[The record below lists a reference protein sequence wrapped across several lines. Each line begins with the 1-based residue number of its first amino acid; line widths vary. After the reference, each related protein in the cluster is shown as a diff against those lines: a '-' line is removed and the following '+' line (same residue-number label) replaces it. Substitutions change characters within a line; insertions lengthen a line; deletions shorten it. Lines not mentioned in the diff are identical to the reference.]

1 MSFVTMNLVTMMYLV
16 ASVCFIQALKGLSS
30 PASARKGNA
39 FGMAGMAIAAITT
52 VALILRLK
60 ADAAAAAQ
68 GAEAAAAAARA
79 LGMDVPTRSGSGGL
93 GLGLVALGVLVGGGI
108 GAFLAKR
115 VEMTKM
121 PELVAA
127 MHSLIGMAAVCIAIA
142 AVAEPHAFGIAARGE
157 ALPMGNRIELFI
169 GTFVGA
175 ITFSGSVIAFGKLA
189 GKYKFRLFQGAPV
202 VFGGQHMLNLVL
214 ALVMVGLGLV
224 FVFSGGTAPAW
235 TPFLIMTAIAF
246 VLGVLIIIPIGGADM
261 PVVVSM
267 LNSYSGW
274 AAAGIGFSLNN
285 AMLII
290 AGSLV
295 GSSGAILS
303 YIMCKAMN
311 RSFFNV
317 ILGGFGGDA
326 STAAAGGAQ
335 QQRNVKSGSSDDAVF
350 LMQNAETVIIVPGYG
365 LAVARAQHALKELV
379 EKLTHQGVTVKYAI
393 HPVAGRMPGHMNV
406 LLAEA
411 EVPYDQVFEMEDIN
425 SEFAQADVV
434 LVLGANDVVNPA
446 AKDPK
451 SPIAGM
457 PILEAYKA
465 KTIIVNK
472 RSMASGYAGL
482 DNELFYMDKTMM
494 VFGDAK
500 KVLEDMVKAVE

>member
-1 MSFVTMNLVTMMYLV
+1 MSMNLVTLLYLI
-16 ASVCFIQALKGLSS
+16 ASVCFIQALKGLSHPS
-30 PASARKGNA
+30 SARRGNA
-39 FGMAGMAIAAITT
+39 FGMAGMAIAVVTT
-52 VALILRLK
+52 IALIVKLK
-60 ADAAAAAQ
+60 AESP
-68 GAEAAAAAARA
+68 GA
-79 LGMDVPTRSGSGGL
+79 GL
-93 GLGLVALGVLVGGGI
+93 GFWLVAGGVAAGGGI
-108 GAFLAKR
+108 GAFLARR

-127 MHSLIGMAAVCIAIA
+127 MHSLIGLAAVCIAVA
-142 AVAEPHAFGIAARGE
+142 AVSEPWAFGIAARGE
-157 ALPMGNRIELFI
+157 ALPVGNRLELFI

-175 ITFSGSVIAFGKLA
+175 ITFSGSVIAFGKLS

-202 VFGGQHMLNLVL
+202 SFRGQHFINLLL
-214 ALVMVGLGLV
+214 AVAMIGLGIV
-224 FVFSGGTAPAW
+224 FVLTQAW
-235 TPFLIMTAIAF
+235 PPFILMALIAF
-246 VLGVLIIIPIGGADM
+246 ILGVLIIIPIGGADM

-326 STAAAGGAQ
+326 AAAAPGGVQ
-335 QQRNVKSGSSDDAVF
+335 TQRPVKSGSADDAAF
-350 LMQNAETVIIVPGYG
+350 LMGNAETVIIVPGYG
-365 LAVARAQHALKELV
+365 LAVARAQHALMELA
-379 EKLTHQGVTVKYAI
+379 EKLSHKGVTVKFAI

-425 SEFAQADVV
+425 SEFGQADVV

-446 AKDPK
+446 AKDPQ
-451 SPIAGM
+451 SSIAGM

-465 KTIIVNK
+465 KTVIVNK

-500 KVLEDMVKAVE
+500 KVIEEMVKAVD

>member
-1 MSFVTMNLVTMMYLV
+1 MSMNLVTLLYLV
-16 ASVCFIQALKGLSS
+16 ASVCFIQALKGLSHPTTS
-30 PASARKGNA
+30 IRGNL
-39 FGMAGMAIAAITT
+39 FGMIGMAIAALTT
-52 VALILRLK
+52 GALIWTLSTS
-60 ADAAAAAQ
+60 A
-68 GAEAAAAAARA
+68 
-79 LGMDVPTRSGSGGL
+79 L
-93 GLGLVALGVLVGGGI
+93 GLGWVVLGLLVGGTAGTVM
-108 GAFLAKR
+108 AKR

-121 PELVAA
+121 PELVAF
-127 MHSLIGMAAVCIAIA
+127 MHSMIGLAAVFIAIA
-142 AVAEPHAFGIAARGE
+142 AVAEPWALERGLAHGE
-157 ALPMGNRIELFI
+157 AIPYGNRLELFLGAAI
-169 GTFVGA
+169 GA
-175 ITFSGSVIAFGKLA
+175 ITFSGSVIAFGKLS

-202 VFGGQHMLNLVL
+202 QFPGQHWLNLALGLAMLGCGLAFVATESWSAFFAML
-214 ALVMVGLGLV
+214 AL
-224 FVFSGGTAPAW
+224 
-235 TPFLIMTAIAF
+235 AF

-317 ILGGFGGDA
+317 ILGGFGAAPG
-326 STAAAGGAQ
+326 TAVAGAAEA
-335 QQRNVKSGSSDDAVF
+335 RPVKSGSADDAAF
-350 LMQNAETVIIVPGYG
+350 ILGNAESVIIVPGYG
-365 LAVARAQHALKELV
+365 LAVARAQHAVKELAA
-379 EKLTHQGVTVKYAI
+379 KLTSKGISVKYAI

-411 EVPYDQVFEMEDIN
+411 EVPYDQVFEMDEIN
-425 SEFAQADVV
+425 GEFGQADVAII
-434 LVLGANDVVNPA
+434 LGANDVVNPA
-446 AKDPK
+446 ALTKGTA
-451 SPIAGM
+451 IYGM

-465 KTIIVNK
+465 KTVIVNK
-472 RSMASGYAGL
+472 RSMAAGYAGL

-500 KVLEDMVKAVE
+500 KVVEDMLKAVE

>member
-1 MSFVTMNLVTMMYLV
+1 MSMNVVTLLYLV
-16 ASVCFIQALKGLSS
+16 ASVFFIQALKGLSHPTTS
-30 PASARKGNA
+30 IRGNV
-39 FGMAGMAIAAITT
+39 FGMTGMAIAVLTT
-52 VALILRLK
+52 AALIVQLAGGK
-60 ADAAAAAQ
+60 AAGMTYVL
-68 GAEAAAAAARA
+68 GA
-79 LGMDVPTRSGSGGL
+79 LVVGGGL
-93 GLGLVALGVLVGGGI
+93 GAYM
-108 GAFLAKR
+108 ANK

-121 PELVAA
+121 PELVAF
-127 MHSLIGMAAVCIAIA
+127 MHSMIGLAAVFIAVA
-142 AVAEPHAFGIAARGE
+142 AVAEPWAFGIVVAPVPALVGAATPAGLVLFE
-157 ALPMGNRIELFI
+157 GFTHQPIPYGNRFELFLGAAI
-169 GTFVGA
+169 GA
-175 ITFSGSVIAFGKLA
+175 ITFSGSVIAFGKLS

-202 VFGGQHMLNLVL
+202 QFKGQHMLNLVL
-214 ALVMVGLGLV
+214 GLLTVGLGLV
-224 FVFSGGTAPAW
+224 FVVTESWPA
-235 TPFLIMTAIAF
+235 FFAMLALAF
-246 VLGVLIIIPIGGADM
+246 VMGVLIIIPIGGADM

-285 AMLII
+285 SMLII

-326 STAAAGGAQ
+326 AAATGGAKE
-335 QQRNVKSGSSDDAVF
+335 QRAVKSGSADDAAFV
-350 LMQNAETVIIVPGYG
+350 LGNAETVVIVPGYG
-365 LAVARAQHALKELV
+365 LAVARAQHAVKELAQ
-379 EKLTHQGVTVKYAI
+379 KLTDKGITVKYAI
-393 HPVAGRMPGHMNV
+393 HPVAGRMPGYMNV

-411 EVPYDQVFEMEDIN
+411 EVPYDQVHEMEDIN
-425 SEFAQADVV
+425 GEFGQVDVAII
-434 LVLGANDVVNPA
+434 LGANDVVNPA
-446 AKDPK
+446 AHTKG
-451 SPIAGM
+451 SPIYGM

-472 RSMASGYAGL
+472 RSMAAGYAGL

-500 KVLEDMVKAVE
+500 KVVEDMGKAID

>member
-1 MSFVTMNLVTMMYLV
+1 MSMNLVTLLYLI
-16 ASVCFIQALKGLSS
+16 ASVCFIQALKGLSHPTTS
-30 PASARKGNA
+30 RRGNL
-39 FGMAGMAIAAITT
+39 FGMVGMAIAVATT
-52 VALILRLK
+52 VGLVFKL
-60 ADAAAAAQ
+60 
-68 GAEAAAAAARA
+68 GAEIATT
-79 LGMDVPTRSGSGGL
+79 GVGYIVVGL
-93 GLGLVALGVLVGGGI
+93 LVGGTAGSI
-108 GAFLAKR
+108 MAKR

-121 PELVAA
+121 PELVAF
-127 MHSLIGMAAVCIAIA
+127 MHSMIGLAAVFIAIA
-142 AVAEPHAFGIAARGE
+142 AVVEPQSLGIVAHLGDTI
-157 ALPMGNRIELFI
+157 PTGNRLELFLGAAI
-169 GTFVGA
+169 GA
-175 ITFSGSVIAFGKLA
+175 ITFSGSVIAFGKLS
-189 GKYKFRLFQGAPV
+189 GKYKFRLFQGTPV
-202 VFGGQHMLNLVL
+202 QFSGQHLLNLVL
-214 ALVMVGLGLV
+214 GLATLGLGLV
-224 FVFSGGTAPAW
+224 FMFTGNLTAFAVM
-235 TPFLIMTAIAF
+235 LALAF

-285 AMLII
+285 SMLII

-317 ILGGFGGDA
+317 ILGGLGA
-326 STAAAGGAQ
+326 EAAAGGPAGAKE
-335 QQRNVKSGSSDDAVF
+335 QRPVKSGSADDASF
-350 LMQNAETVIIVPGYG
+350 LLTNADSVIIVPGYG
-365 LAVARAQHALKELV
+365 LAVARAQHALMELA
-379 EKLTHQGVTVKYAI
+379 EKLTHRGVTVKFAI

-411 EVPYDQVFEMEDIN
+411 EVPYEQVFEMEDIN
-425 SEFAQADVV
+425 SEFGQTDVV

-446 AKDPK
+446 AKNDPK

-465 KTIIVNK
+465 KTVIVNK

-482 DNELFYMDKTMM
+482 DNELFYLDKTMM

-500 KVLEDMVKAVE
+500 KVIEDMVKAVE

>member
-1 MSFVTMNLVTMMYLV
+1 MNVISMNLVTLLYLV

-30 PASARKGNA
+30 PATARSGNA
-39 FGMAGMAIAAITT
+39 FGMVGMAIATVTT
-52 VALILRLK
+52 VALILKLK
-60 ADAAAAAQ
+60 AEMA
-68 GAEAAAAAARA
+68 GG
-79 LGMDVPTRSGSGGL
+79 GMGY
-93 GLGLVALGVLVGGGI
+93 GLVILGIVVGGGI
-108 GAFLAKR
+108 GAFAAKK

-127 MHSLIGMAAVCIAIA
+127 MHSLIGLAAVCIAVA
-142 AVAEPHAFGIAARGE
+142 AVSEPWAFNIATRE
-157 ALPMGNRIELFI
+157 TPLPFGNRLELFL

-175 ITFSGSVIAFGKLA
+175 VTFSGSVIAFGKLS

-202 VFGGQHMLNLVL
+202 IFPGQHMLNLGMAV
-214 ALVMVGLGLV
+214 AIVALGLV
-224 FVFSGGTAPAW
+224 FCFAQGVEPAW
-235 TPFLIMTAIAF
+235 TPFIIMTLLSFI
-246 VLGVLIIIPIGGADM
+246 LGVLIIIPIGGADM

-285 AMLII
+285 SMLII

-317 ILGGFGGDA
+317 ILGGFGGEA
-326 STAAAGGAQ
+326 GAGGGEAKE
-335 QQRNVKSGSSDDAVF
+335 QRPVKSGSADDAAF
-350 LMQNAETVIIVPGYG
+350 IMSNAESVIIVPGYG

-379 EKLTHQGVTVKYAI
+379 EKLTHSGVNVKYAI

-425 SEFAQADVV
+425 GEFGQTDVV

-465 KTIIVNK
+465 KSIIVNK

-482 DNELFYMDKTMM
+482 DNDLFYQANTMM

-500 KVLEDMVKAVE
+500 KVLESMVKAVE

>member
-1 MSFVTMNLVTMMYLV
+1 MSMNLVTLLYLV
-16 ASVCFIQALKGLSS
+16 ASVCFIQALKGLSHPTTS
-30 PASARKGNA
+30 IRGNV
-39 FGMAGMAIAAITT
+39 FGMTGMAIAVLTT
-52 VALILRLK
+52 AALIVEL
-60 ADAAAAAQ
+60 
-68 GAEAAAAAARA
+68 
-79 LGMDVPTRSGSGGL
+79 SGGKAEGMVWVL
-93 GLGLVALGVLVGGGI
+93 GGLLVGGGI
-108 GAFLAKR
+108 GAVMANR

-121 PELVAA
+121 PELVAF
-127 MHSLIGMAAVCIAIA
+127 MHSMIGLAAVCIAVA
-142 AVAEPHAFGIAARGE
+142 VVAEPWAFAIVAKGDPIPG
-157 ALPMGNRIELFI
+157 GNRIELALGAFI
-169 GTFVGA
+169 GAV
-175 ITFSGSVIAFGKLA
+175 TFSGSVIAFGKLS

-202 VFGGQHMLNLVL
+202 TFAGQHKLNLL
-214 ALVMVGLGLV
+214 LGLATV
-224 FVFSGGTAPAW
+224 FFIFGFWHSQSWMDIV
-235 TPFLIMTAIAF
+235 LVIALGF
-246 VLGVLIIIPIGGADM
+246 ILGVLIIIPIGGADM

-285 AMLII
+285 SMLII

-326 STAAAGGAQ
+326 ATAAAGGGV
-335 QQRNVKSGSSDDAVF
+335 QRTAKSGSADDAAF
-350 LMQNAETVIIVPGYG
+350 ILGNAETVVIVPGYG
-365 LAVARAQHALKELV
+365 LAVARAQHAVKELAH
-379 EKLTHQGVTVKYAI
+379 KLTEKGVTVKYAI

-425 SEFAQADVV
+425 GEFGQADVAII
-434 LVLGANDVVNPA
+434 LGANDVVNPA
-446 AKDPK
+446 ALQKG
-451 SPIAGM
+451 SAIYGM

-465 KTIIVNK
+465 KTVIVNK
-472 RSMASGYAGL
+472 RSMAAGYAGL

-500 KVLEDMVKAVE
+500 KVVEDMTKAIE

>member
-1 MSFVTMNLVTMMYLV
+1 MSMNLVTLLYLV
-16 ASVCFIQALKGLSS
+16 ASVCFIQALKGLSHPTTS
-30 PASARKGNA
+30 IRGNV
-39 FGMAGMAIAAITT
+39 FGMVGMAIAVLTT
-52 VALILRLK
+52 AALIVELSGH
-60 ADAAAAAQ
+60 AA
-68 GAEAAAAAARA
+68 
-79 LGMDVPTRSGSGGL
+79 GL
-93 GLGLVALGVLVGGGI
+93 GYVLLGLVIGGAAGTLM
-108 GAFLAKR
+108 AQR

-121 PELVAA
+121 PELVAF
-127 MHSLIGMAAVCIAIA
+127 MHSMIGLAAVFIAIA
-142 AVAEPHAFGIAARGE
+142 AVVEPAAFGIVAKGKGTLE
-157 ALPMGNRIELFI
+157 IPYGNRLELFLGAAI
-169 GTFVGA
+169 GA
-175 ITFSGSVIAFGKLA
+175 ITFSGSVIAFGKLS

-202 VFGGQHMLNLVL
+202 VFAGQHMVNLVL
-214 ALVMVGLGLV
+214 GLATVALGVFFMFTGNWDAFLVMLAL
-224 FVFSGGTAPAW
+224 S
-235 TPFLIMTAIAF
+235 F

-285 AMLII
+285 SMLIV

-326 STAAAGGAQ
+326 GSAAQGSAVQRTA
-335 QQRNVKSGSSDDAVF
+335 KSGSADDAAF
-350 LMQNAETVIIVPGYG
+350 ILGNAESVIIVPGYG
-365 LAVARAQHALKELV
+365 LAVARAQHAVKELAQ
-379 EKLTHQGVTVKYAI
+379 KLTEKGVNVKYAI

-425 SEFAQADVV
+425 AEFGQADVAII
-434 LVLGANDVVNPA
+434 LGANDVVNPA
-446 AKDPK
+446 AHVKG
-451 SPIAGM
+451 SPIYGM

-465 KTIIVNK
+465 KTVIVNK
-472 RSMASGYAGL
+472 RSMAAGYAGL
-482 DNELFYMDKTMM
+482 DNELFYLDKTMM

-500 KVLEDMVKAVE
+500 KVIEDMGKAIE

>member
-1 MSFVTMNLVTMMYLV
+1 MSMNLVTMLYLI
-16 ASVCFIQALKGLSS
+16 ASVCFIQALKGLSHPS
-30 PASARKGNA
+30 TARRGNA
-39 FGMAGMAIAAITT
+39 FGMAGMAVAVFTT
-52 VALILRLK
+52 VALIVKLK
-60 ADAAAAAQ
+60 N
-68 GAEAAAAAARA
+68 EAA
-79 LGMDVPTRSGSGGL
+79 GSGLGYGL
-93 GLGLVALGVLVGGGI
+93 LALGVIVGGGI
-108 GAFLAKR
+108 GATLAKR

-127 MHSLIGMAAVCIAIA
+127 MHSLIGLAAVCIAVSV
-142 AVAEPHAFGIAARGE
+142 VAEPWIFNITARDAAI
-157 ALPMGNRIELFI
+157 PFGNRLELFI

-175 ITFSGSVIAFGKLA
+175 ITFSGSVIAFGKLS

-202 VFGGQHMLNLVL
+202 SFTGQHMLNLLL
-214 ALVMVGLGLV
+214 AVAMIGFGLIFCFAPG
-224 FVFSGGTAPAW
+224 AQPAW
-235 TPFLIMTAIAF
+235 IPYLLMTAIAF

-285 AMLII
+285 SMLII

-317 ILGGFGGDA
+317 ILGGFGGE
-326 STAAAGGAQ
+326 AAAASAGTQ
-335 QQRNVKSGSSDDAVF
+335 VQRNVKSGSPDDVAF
-350 LMQNAETVIIVPGYG
+350 LLGNAETVIIVPGYG
-365 LAVARAQHALKELV
+365 LAVARAQHALKELT
-379 EKLTHQGVTVKYAI
+379 EKLTHKGITVKYAI

-425 SEFAQADVV
+425 SEFGQADVV

-465 KTIIVNK
+465 KTVIVNK

-500 KVLEDMVKAVE
+500 KVIEDMVKAVE

>member
-1 MSFVTMNLVTMMYLV
+1 MSLNLVVLLYLV
-16 ASVCFIQALKGLSS
+16 ASICFIQALKGLSHPTTS
-30 PASARKGNA
+30 RLGNT
-39 FGMAGMAIAAITT
+39 FGMVGMAIAVLTT
-52 VALILRLK
+52 IALIVKLSG
-60 ADAAAAAQ
+60 DA
-68 GAEAAAAAARA
+68 GA
-79 LGMDVPTRSGSGGL
+79 L
-93 GLGLVALGVLVGGGI
+93 GLGWVVLGVAIGGTAGT
-108 GAFLAKR
+108 LMAKR

-121 PELVAA
+121 PELVAF
-127 MHSLIGMAAVCIAIA
+127 MHSMIGLAAVFIAIA
-142 AVAEPHAFGIAARGE
+142 AVAEPWAFGIAGKGQPIP
-157 ALPMGNRIELFI
+157 LGNRLELFI

-175 ITFSGSVIAFGKLA
+175 ITFSGSVIAFGKLS

-202 VFGGQHMLNLVL
+202 VFAGQHMLNLAL
-214 ALVMVGLGLV
+214 ALAMLGFGLWFFL
-224 FVFSGGTAPAW
+224 TQQW
-235 TPFLIMTAIAF
+235 TPFWIMTLLAF

-285 AMLII
+285 SMLII

-326 STAAAGGAQ
+326 GAGAAGGATE
-335 QQRNVKSGSSDDAVF
+335 QRPVKSGSSDDAAF
-350 LMQNAETVIIVPGYG
+350 LLGNADSVIIVPGYG
-365 LAVARAQHALKELV
+365 LAVARAQHPLKELTD
-379 EKLTHQGVTVKYAI
+379 KLIERGISVKYAI

-425 SEFAQADVV
+425 SEFGDTDVV

-465 KTIIVNK
+465 RQVIVNK

-500 KVLEDMVKAVE
+500 KVVEDMVKAIE

>member
-1 MSFVTMNLVTMMYLV
+1 MSLDVVTLLYLV
-16 ASVCFIQALKGLSS
+16 ASICFIQALKGLSHPTTS
-30 PASARKGNA
+30 IRGNL
-39 FGMAGMAIAAITT
+39 FGMAGMAIAMVTT
-52 VALILRLK
+52 AALIVEL
-60 ADAAAAAQ
+60 
-68 GAEAAAAAARA
+68 
-79 LGMDVPTRSGSGGL
+79 SGGKAAGMGWVL
-93 GLGLVALGVLVGGGI
+93 LGLVVGGGY
-108 GAFLAKR
+108 GAWRAR
-115 VEMTKM
+115 TVEMTAM
-121 PELVAA
+121 PELVAFF
-127 MHSLIGMAAVCIAIA
+127 HSMIGLAAVFIAVAA
-142 AVAEPHAFGIAARGE
+142 AVEPQAFGIARDGAIP
-157 ALPMGNRIELFI
+157 AGNRLELALGAAI
-169 GTFVGA
+169 GA
-175 ITFSGSVIAFGKLA
+175 ITFSGSVIAFGKLS

-202 VFGGQHMLNLVL
+202 VFKGQHWLNLLLGLLTLFFIVGYAISQANIDFVLLL
-214 ALVMVGLGLV
+214 AL
-224 FVFSGGTAPAW
+224 
-235 TPFLIMTAIAF
+235 AF

-285 AMLII
+285 SMLII

-317 ILGGFGGDA
+317 ILGGFGGD
-326 STAAAGGAQ
+326 TGQPAAGAQ
-335 QQRNVKSGSSDDAVF
+335 AQRNVKSGSADDAAFV
-350 LMQNAETVIIVPGYG
+350 LGNAETVIIVPGYG
-365 LAVARAQHALKELV
+365 LAVARAQHAVKELA
-379 EKLTHQGVTVKYAI
+379 EKLTHKGVTVKYAI

-425 SEFAQADVV
+425 GEFGQADVAV
-434 LVLGANDVVNPA
+434 ILGANDVVNPA
-446 AKDPK
+446 ALQKG
-451 SPIAGM
+451 SAIYGM

-465 KTIIVNK
+465 KTVIVNK
-472 RSMASGYAGL
+472 RSMAAGYAGL

-500 KVLEDMVKAVE
+500 KVVEEMVKAVE

>member
-1 MSFVTMNLVTMMYLV
+1 MSMNLITTFYLI
-16 ASVCFIQALKGLSS
+16 ASICFIQALKGLSHPTTS
-30 PASARKGNA
+30 RRGNL
-39 FGMAGMAIAAITT
+39 FGMIGMGIAVLTT
-52 VALILRLK
+52 LVLIMKLSVQL
-60 ADAAAAAQ
+60 ADGGSLGQ
-68 GAEAAAAAARA
+68 GI
-79 LGMDVPTRSGSGGL
+79 GY
-93 GLGLVALGVLVGGGI
+93 VLVGLLLGGTV
-108 GAFLAKR
+108 GAVMAKR

-121 PELVAA
+121 PELVAF
-127 MHSLIGMAAVCIAIA
+127 MHSMIGLAAVFIAIA
-142 AVAEPHAFGIAARGE
+142 AVVEPQSLGIVEHITDAIPA
-157 ALPMGNRIELFI
+157 GNRLELFLGAAI
-169 GTFVGA
+169 GA
-175 ITFSGSVIAFGKLA
+175 ITFSGSVIAFGKLS

-202 VFGGQHMLNLVL
+202 SFKGQHLLNL
-214 ALVMVGLGLV
+214 ALGLLIIALGLYYT
-224 FVFSGGTAPAW
+224 FTGNLTAFAVVVA
-235 TPFLIMTAIAF
+235 LAF
-246 VLGVLIIIPIGGADM
+246 VIGVLIIIPIGGADM

-285 AMLII
+285 SMLII

-317 ILGGFGGDA
+317 ILGGFGNTPDA
-326 STAAAGGAQ
+326 AVSGAQ
-335 QQRNVKSGSSDDAVF
+335 REQRPGNSGSSDDAAS
-350 LMQNAETVIIVPGYG
+350 LLTNADTVIIVPGYG
-365 LAVARAQHALKELV
+365 LAVARAQHSLMELT
-379 EKLTHQGVTVKYAI
+379 EKLTQRGVTVKYAI

-411 EVPYDQVFEMEDIN
+411 EVPYEQVFEMDDIN
-425 SEFAQADVV
+425 SEFGQTDVV

-446 AKDPK
+446 AKTDPH
-451 SPIAGM
+451 SVIAGM

-465 KTIIVNK
+465 KTVIVNK

-500 KVLEDMVKAVE
+500 KVIEDMVKAVE

>member
-1 MSFVTMNLVTMMYLV
+1 MISANLVTLLYLV
-16 ASVCFIQALKGLSS
+16 ASVCFIQALKGLSHPTTS
-30 PASARKGNA
+30 RRGNA
-39 FGMAGMAIAAITT
+39 FGMIGMAIAILTT
-52 VALILRLK
+52 AALIVGLARDG
-60 ADAAAAAQ
+60 ATAA
-68 GAEAAAAAARA
+68 
-79 LGMDVPTRSGSGGL
+79 GL
-93 GLGLVALGVLVGGGI
+93 GRVILGLLVGGAI
-108 GAFLAKR
+108 GTVLARK
-115 VEMTKM
+115 VQMTKM
-121 PELVAA
+121 PELIAF
-127 MHSLIGMAAVCIAIA
+127 MHSMIGLAAVAIA
-142 AVAEPHAFGIAARGE
+142 TAVVAEPHAFGIAAHG
-157 ALPMGNRIELFI
+157 APIPVGNRLELFI

-175 ITFSGSVIAFGKLA
+175 ITFSGSVIAFGKLS

-202 VFGGQHMLNLVL
+202 VFPGQHMLNLLL
-214 ALVMVGLGLV
+214 AILRLACGFWFMA
-224 FVFSGGTAPAW
+224 TQAW
-235 TPFLIMTAIAF
+235 LPFILMTAIAF

-261 PVVVSM
+261 PVVISM

-285 AMLII
+285 PMLII

-317 ILGGFGGDA
+317 ILGGFGA
-326 STAAAGGAQ
+326 EPSAAGAAGDGAQ
-335 QQRNVKSGSSDDAVF
+335 RSVKSGSPDDAAF
-350 LMQNAETVIIVPGYG
+350 LMSNAETVTIVPGYG
-365 LAVARAQHALKELV
+365 LAVARAQHALKELAA
-379 EKLTHQGVTVKYAI
+379 KLSDQGVTVKYAI

-425 SEFAQADVV
+425 GEFGQTDVV

-446 AKDPK
+446 AKNDPN

-465 KTIIVNK
+465 RTVIVNK
-472 RSMASGYAGL
+472 RSMAAGYAGL

-500 KVLEDMVKAVE
+500 KVLEDMVKALE

>member
-1 MSFVTMNLVTMMYLV
+1 MSMNLVTSLYLI
-16 ASVCFIQALKGLSS
+16 ASVCFIQALKGLSHPTTS
-30 PASARKGNA
+30 RRGNL
-39 FGMAGMAIAAITT
+39 FGMLGMGLAILTT
-52 VALILRLK
+52 VGLIYKL
-60 ADAAAAAQ
+60 
-68 GAEAAAAAARA
+68 GAELAHDGIVYVIVGLLIGGTA
-79 LGMDVPTRSGSGGL
+79 GS
-93 GLGLVALGVLVGGGI
+93 I
-108 GAFLAKR
+108 MAKR

-121 PELVAA
+121 PELVAF
-127 MHSLIGMAAVCIAIA
+127 MHSMIGLAAVFIAIA
-142 AVAEPHAFGIAARGE
+142 AVVEPQSLGIVAQLGDAIP
-157 ALPMGNRIELFI
+157 AGNRLELFLGAAI
-169 GTFVGA
+169 GA
-175 ITFSGSVIAFGKLA
+175 ITFSGSVIAFGKLS

-202 VFGGQHMLNLVL
+202 QFTGQHKLNLLLGVATLGLGITFMLTGDLSAFALML
-214 ALVMVGLGLV
+214 ALA
-224 FVFSGGTAPAW
+224 F
-235 TPFLIMTAIAF
+235 IM
-246 VLGVLIIIPIGGADM
+246 GVLIIIPIGGADM

-285 AMLII
+285 SMLII

-317 ILGGFGGDA
+317 LLGGFGNTADA
-326 STAAAGGAQ
+326 GPAGAKEA
-335 QQRNVKSGSSDDAVF
+335 RPVKSGSADDATF
-350 LMQNAETVIIVPGYG
+350 LLTNADTVIIVPGYG
-365 LAVARAQHALKELV
+365 LAVARAQHALKELT
-379 EKLTHQGVTVKYAI
+379 EKLTHRGVTVKYAI

-425 SEFAQADVV
+425 SEFGQADVV

-446 AKDPK
+446 AKNDPK

-457 PILEAYKA
+457 PILEAFKA

-482 DNELFYMDKTMM
+482 DNELFYLDKTMM

-500 KVLEDMVKAVE
+500 KVIEDMVRAVE

>member
-1 MSFVTMNLVTMMYLV
+1 
-16 ASVCFIQALKGLSS
+16 
-30 PASARKGNA
+30 
-39 FGMAGMAIAAITT
+39 MA
-52 VALILRLK
+52 K
-60 ADAAAAAQ
+60 
-68 GAEAAAAAARA
+68 
-79 LGMDVPTRSGSGGL
+79 
-93 GLGLVALGVLVGGGI
+93 
-108 GAFLAKR
+108 K

-121 PELVAA
+121 PELVAF
-127 MHSLIGMAAVCIAIA
+127 MHSMIGLAAVFIAIA
-142 AVAEPHAFGIAARGE
+142 CVAEPWAFNIVARGE
-157 ALPMGNRIELFI
+157 LIPLGNRIELFI

-175 ITFSGSVIAFGKLA
+175 ITFSGSVIAFGKLS

-202 VFGGQHMLNLVL
+202 VFQGQHMLNLVL
-214 ALVMVGLGLV
+214 ALVMLGCGV
-224 FVFSGGTAPAW
+224 AFTITQDW
-235 TPFLIMTAIAF
+235 TPFWIMLAIAF
-246 VLGVLIIIPIGGADM
+246 ILGVLIIIPIGGADM

-285 AMLII
+285 SMLII

-326 STAAAGGAQ
+326 GAAAAAGSTE
-335 QQRNVKSGSSDDAVF
+335 QRPVKSGSADDAAF
-350 LMQNAETVIIVPGYG
+350 LLSNAETVIIVPGYG
-365 LAVARAQHALKELV
+365 LAVARAQHPLKELAQ
-379 EKLTHQGVTVKYAI
+379 KLSDKGISVKYAI

-425 SEFAQADVV
+425 SEFGDADVV

-457 PILEAYKA
+457 PILEAHKA
-465 KTIIVNK
+465 RQIIVNK

-500 KVLEDMVKAVE
+500 KVVEDMVKAVE

>member
-1 MSFVTMNLVTMMYLV
+1 MTGLVSMNLVTLLYLV
-16 ASVCFIQALKGLSS
+16 ASVCFIQALKGLSH

-39 FGMAGMAIAAITT
+39 FGMIGMALAVVTTLVLIVKLKNEFLAAGTAQSSVGT
-52 VALILRLK
+52 GLALIF
-60 ADAAAAAQ
+60 
-68 GAEAAAAAARA
+68 GA
-79 LGMDVPTRSGSGGL
+79 
-93 GLGLVALGVLVGGGI
+93 LVVGGGI
-108 GAFLAKR
+108 GAYVAKQ
-115 VEMTKM
+115 VQMTKM

-127 MHSLIGMAAVCIAIA
+127 MHSLIGLAAVFIAVA
-142 AVAEPHAFGIAARGE
+142 AVAEPAAFGIAPAGSH
-157 ALPMGNRIELFI
+157 LIPLGNRIELFI
-169 GTFVGA
+169 GCFVGA

-189 GKYKFRLFQGAPV
+189 GRYKFRLFQGAPV
-202 VFGGQHMLNLVL
+202 VFAGQHWLNLLL
-214 ALVMVGLGLV
+214 AVAMVGFGVIFFMSQDWL
-224 FVFSGGTAPAW
+224 
-235 TPFLIMTAIAF
+235 PFLIMLAIAF

-285 AMLII
+285 PMLII

-326 STAAAGGAQ
+326 SAGAAAGAQ
-335 QQRNVKSGSSDDAVF
+335 AQRNVKSGSADDAAF
-350 LMQNAETVIIVPGYG
+350 LMGNAETVIIVPGYG
-365 LAVARAQHALKELV
+365 LAVARAQHALKELT
-379 EKLTHQGVTVKYAI
+379 EKLAEKGVNVKYAI

-425 SEFAQADVV
+425 SEFGQADVV

-446 AKDPK
+446 AKNDPK

-472 RSMASGYAGL
+472 RSMAAGYAGL

-500 KVLEDMVKAVE
+500 KVVEDMFKAVD

>member
-1 MSFVTMNLVTMMYLV
+1 MSLNVVTLLYLV
-16 ASVCFIQALKGLSS
+16 ASVCFIQALKGLSHPTTS
-30 PASARKGNA
+30 IRGNL
-39 FGMAGMAIAAITT
+39 FGMVGMAIAVFTT
-52 VALILRLK
+52 AALIVELS
-60 ADAAAAAQ
+60 D
-68 GAEAAAAAARA
+68 GGRA
-79 LGMDVPTRSGSGGL
+79 FGMVWVL
-93 GLGLVALGVLVGGGI
+93 IGLVAGGAY
-108 GAFLAKR
+108 GAWRAKT

-121 PELVAA
+121 PELVAFF
-127 MHSLIGMAAVCIAIA
+127 HSMIGLAAVFIAIA
-142 AVAEPHAFGIAARGE
+142 AAVEPWAFAITEKGGPIPR
-157 ALPMGNRIELFI
+157 GNRLELALGAAI
-169 GTFVGA
+169 GA
-175 ITFSGSVIAFGKLA
+175 ITFSGSVIAFGKLS
-189 GKYKFRLFQGAPV
+189 GSYKFRLFQGAPV
-202 VFGGQHMLNLVL
+202 VFPGQHLLNAALGIAMLVL
-214 ALVMVGLGLV
+214 IAVYTVNQSNLAFALLL
-224 FVFSGGTAPAW
+224 
-235 TPFLIMTAIAF
+235 AIAF
-246 VLGVLIIIPIGGADM
+246 IVGVTLIIPIGGADM

-285 AMLII
+285 SMLII

-317 ILGGFGGDA
+317 ILGGFGGD
-326 STAAAGGAQ
+326 SGQVAAGAQ
-335 QQRNVKSGSSDDAVF
+335 AQRSVKSGSADDAAFV
-350 LMQNAETVIIVPGYG
+350 LGNAETVIIVPGYG
-365 LAVARAQHALKELV
+365 LAVARAQHAVKELA
-379 EKLTHQGVTVKYAI
+379 EKLIHKGVTVKYAI

-425 SEFAQADVV
+425 GEFQQADVAII
-434 LVLGANDVVNPA
+434 LGANDVVNPA
-446 AKDPK
+446 ALTKGTA
-451 SPIAGM
+451 IYGM

-465 KTIIVNK
+465 KTVIVNK

-500 KVLEDMVKAVE
+500 KVVEEMVKAIE

>member
-1 MSFVTMNLVTMMYLV
+1 MNLIVLLYLV
-16 ASVCFIQALKGLSS
+16 ASICFIQALKGLSHPTTS
-30 PASARKGNA
+30 IRGNF
-39 FGMAGMAIAAITT
+39 FGMVGMGIAALTT
-52 VALILRLK
+52 VALIYMMR
-60 ADAAAAAQ
+60 
-68 GAEAAAAAARA
+68 AEFA
-79 LGMDVPTRSGSGGL
+79 PIGL
-93 GLGLVALGVLVGGGI
+93 AWVLLGLVIGGSAGSYM
-108 GAFLAKR
+108 AAK

-121 PELVAA
+121 PELVAF
-127 MHSLIGMAAVCIAIA
+127 MHSMIGLAAVCIAIA
-142 AVAEPHAFGIAARGE
+142 AVVEPWAFGITDYPKELLIGAQTQAGAIVADIIAR
-157 ALPMGNRIELFI
+157 PPIPTGNRLELFLGAAI
-169 GTFVGA
+169 GA
-175 ITFSGSVIAFGKLA
+175 ITFSGSVIAFGKLS

-202 VFGGQHMLNLVL
+202 VFSGQHMLNLVL
-214 ALVMVGLGLV
+214 GLATVALGLV
-224 FVFSGGTAPAW
+224 FTYNESWPA
-235 TPFLIMTAIAF
+235 FLGMLALAF
-246 VLGVLIIIPIGGADM
+246 LLGVLIIIPIGGADM

-285 AMLII
+285 SMLII

-295 GSSGAILS
+295 GASGAILS

-326 STAAAGGAQ
+326 AAATAGGGAQ
-335 QQRNVKSGSSDDAVF
+335 QQRPVKNGSAEDAAF
-350 LMQNAETVIIVPGYG
+350 LMSNADTVIIVPGYG
-365 LAVARAQHALKELV
+365 LAVARAQHALKELAQ
-379 EKLTHQGVTVKYAI
+379 KLTDRGVTVKYAI

-425 SEFAQADVV
+425 AEFGQADVA
-434 LVLGANDVVNPA
+434 LILGANDVVNPA

-451 SPIAGM
+451 SSIAGM

-500 KVLEDMVKAVE
+500 KVVEDMVKAVE

>member
-1 MSFVTMNLVTMMYLV
+1 MSMSLVTLMYLI
-16 ASVCFIQALKGLSS
+16 ASICFIQALKGLSHPTTS
-30 PASARKGNA
+30 IRGNL
-39 FGMAGMAIAAITT
+39 FGMIGMGIAAVTT
-52 VALILRLK
+52 AALIFKLS
-60 ADAAAAAQ
+60 A
-68 GAEAAAAAARA
+68 GNMG
-79 LGMDVPTRSGSGGL
+79 GMVNL
-93 GLGLVALGVLVGGGI
+93 LVALVLGGSL
-108 GAFLAKR
+108 GAYMANK

-121 PELVAA
+121 PELVAF
-127 MHSLIGMAAVCIAIA
+127 MHSMIGLAAVFIAIA
-142 AVAEPHAFGIAARGE
+142 AVVEPYAFGIVAKGLAI
-157 ALPMGNRIELFI
+157 PTGNRLELFLGAAI
-169 GTFVGA
+169 GA
-175 ITFSGSVIAFGKLA
+175 ITFSGSVIAFGKLS

-202 VFGGQHMLNLVL
+202 QFVGQHKINLVL
-214 ALVMVGLGLV
+214 GLALLALGLV
-224 FVFSGGTAPAW
+224 FTFTQSMPA
-235 TPFLIMTAIAF
+235 FYAMLALAF
-246 VLGVLIIIPIGGADM
+246 VMGVLIIIPIGGADM

-317 ILGGFGGDA
+317 ILGGFGGEA
-326 STAAAGGAQ
+326 VTAAAGGAV
-335 QQRNVKSGSSDDAVF
+335 QRPVKSGSADDAAFV
-350 LMQNAETVIIVPGYG
+350 LSNAETVVIVPGYG
-365 LAVARAQHALKELV
+365 LAVARAQHAVKELAA
-379 EKLTHQGVTVKYAI
+379 KLTEKGINVKYAI

-411 EVPYDQVFEMEDIN
+411 EVPYDQVHEMEDIN
-425 SEFAQADVV
+425 GEFGQVDVAII
-434 LVLGANDVVNPA
+434 LGANDVVNPA
-446 AKDPK
+446 AHVKG
-451 SPIAGM
+451 SAIYGM

-472 RSMASGYAGL
+472 RSMAAGYAGL

-500 KVLEDMVKAVE
+500 KVVEDMGKAIE